1 MKTKNESSF
10 DEIKFQ
16 AIEYIYDSVFREF
29 VYKNRGN
36 MSPFYEQIQEM
47 AGDAG
52 DFFADWAKGFVA
64 LADFDFAE
72 AEKRYENAFKNV
84 SLASDYLPHFL
95 QQAFALFMYDKKT
108 EKALEFWNYG
118 VSKGVFAKPTEKFLD
133 SFNGKEQFWVQ
144 FSPKMFR
151 NLKKAEEKAISDYQ
165 KKSSNEIQA
174 AIDSCDFAEFEKIAE
189 KTDFG
194 AYKIDGVSILYYAV
208 QKKGIL
214 KGGEKKFT
222 ENLVQA
228 RTNQLFKELDLS
240 SLPENFRKQQYMNVL
255 HQIRATF
262 EKSGLAS
269 IIFAAQNGKLDN
281 QKEFD
286 EKMKNIEKIIKLS
299 AEKTADVD
307 AFEKHISGKV
317 GTNALFLAAEL
328 DDFETIKVLLEK
340 GSDADKKIGYA
351 DFGMKY
357 ADGSSVATEI
367 PNSFIYRLVNFKAW
381 NSLKNYLEKYAEKA
395 KKSMKEKS
403 EKCNITPLVYF
414 ILNTVYASENKEE
427 FEKNKKLCDEF
438 LPLFTNAGASI
449 EQKTAFGNA
458 KKLLGI

>member
-1 MKTKNESSF
+1 MEAKNEEKF
-10 DEIKFQ
+10 GEIKFQ
-16 AIEYIYDSVFREF
+16 AIEYIYDSIFREF
-29 VYKNRGN
+29 VYKNREN
-36 MSPFYEQIQEM
+36 MQPFYEQIQEM

-84 SLASDYLPHFL
+84 SDANDYLPHFL
-95 QQAFALFMYDKKT
+95 QQAFALFMYGGKT
-108 EKALEFWNYG
+108 EKSLEFWNYG

-133 SFNGKEQFWVQ
+133 YFNAKEQFWVQ

-151 NLKKAEEKAISDYQ
+151 DLKKAEKKAISDYQ
-165 KKSSNEIQA
+165 KKSSNEIQTA
-174 AIDSCDFAEFEKIAE
+174 VDSCDFKEFEKIAS
-189 KTDFG
+189 KTDFD
-194 AYKIDGVSILYYAV
+194 ACKIDGVSVLYYAI
-208 QKKGIL
+208 QKKGVL

-255 HQIRATF
+255 HQIRSTF

-269 IIFAAQNGKLDN
+269 IIFAAQNGRNEEL
-281 QKEFD
+281 D
-286 EKMKNIEKIIKLS
+286 EKIKNIEKIIELS
-299 AEKTADVD
+299 AEKTSDVD

-328 DDFETIKVLLEK
+328 DDFETIKILLEK
-340 GSDADKKIGYA
+340 GSDVDKKIGYA

-357 ADGSSVATEI
+357 ADGSSVSTEI
-367 PNSFIYRLVNFKAW
+367 PNSFIYRLVNFKVW

-438 LPLFTNAGASI
+438 LPLFTDAGASI